1 MSYEHDVD
9 FESSET
15 FPEPATGAKHKYTAR
30 VSPRHLY
37 TSMAGLKHKHAARL
51 SAQHRYIAS
60 LSPTMSTLQGS
71 QASLHVEIECRAQ
84 AYCARS

>member
-1 MSYEHDVD
+1 MSYEHNVD

-37 TSMAGLKHKHAARL
+37 TARAGLKHKHAARL

-60 LSPTMSTLQGS
+60 VREPHHEHTARVPGKST
-71 QASLHVEIECRAQ
+71 R
-84 AYCARS
+84 RD